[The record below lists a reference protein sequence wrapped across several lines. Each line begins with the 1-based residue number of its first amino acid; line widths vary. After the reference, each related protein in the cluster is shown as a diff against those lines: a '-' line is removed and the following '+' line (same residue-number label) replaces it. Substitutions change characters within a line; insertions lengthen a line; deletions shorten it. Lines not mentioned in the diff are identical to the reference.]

1 MESWYSKT
9 LGDGAAAFAPSTRIQ
24 KMFAPLFAALGQP
37 SRMAVFSRH
46 DRRADVVTA
55 YFSPAA
61 AQLAAF
67 FGARPCDK
75 PSSEGIRLLVGD
87 ARCWEIYFPD
97 KPRTAPSHCRTHAT
111 LPLS

>member
-1 MESWYSKT
+1 MERWYSKA
-9 LGDGAAAFAPSTRIQ
+9 LGDGAAAFAPSMRIQ
-24 KMFAPLFAALGQP
+24 QMFPPLFSALGQP

-46 DRRADVVTA
+46 DRRTNVVTA

-67 FGARPCDK
+67 FGAQACDK
-75 PSSEGIRLLVGD
+75 PDSEGIRLLVGD

-97 KPRTAPSHCRTHAT
+97 KPRRGPAHCRTHAT
-111 LPLS
+111 LPAS

>member
-1 MESWYSKT
+1 MERWYSKA
-9 LGDGAAAFAPSTRIQ
+9 LGDGAAAFAPSMRIQ
-24 KMFAPLFAALGQP
+24 QMFPPLFAALGQP

-46 DRRADVVTA
+46 DRRANLVTA

-67 FGARPCDK
+67 FGAAPCNK

-87 ARCWEIYFPD
+87 ARCWDIYFPD
-97 KPRTAPSHCRTHAT
+97 KRPAHCRTPAT
-111 LPLS
+111 LPAS